1 VIGTY
6 QYTVPSKMLMPE
18 MGTETSVSGIEL
30 TFSASEA
37 DSLEILKYEIEWD
50 ERYADTYSNQVETEE
65 TSTII
70 ETDEE

>member
-1 VIGTY
+1 
-6 QYTVPSKMLMPE
+6 MLMPE